1 MKIRYIS
8 VEAPNVLDLR
18 EKEYDP
24 ATLGDDEVLME
35 TAYSAVSAG
44 TERAWIT
51 GNSNNPYQK
60 FPHGIGYSAAGYVL
74 KAGKDVKNLAEGDRV
89 VIHALGHTSHGV
101 RKASEIFK
109 LTEEKMD
116 LRSAAFSY
124 IATFPLLGVRRLR
137 LEMGESVMVAGLGIL
152 GLLAVRFA
160 RLSGAA
166 PILAADMDPARRAK
180 ALELGADMVFD
191 PASPTYIED
200 VKAATKGIGV
210 DAVVEVT
217 GIASAL
223 KQVLQFTRSKKG
235 RITLLG
241 CTRVPDAP
249 IDFYREVHLPGIT
262 LIGSHTSNRPSVE
275 STPGQWTD
283 FDDFRTFEKFIASG
297 RLNMDSIIS
306 REEKIENFQS
316 VYETIIQGKNPP
328 FGIVFN
334 WKS

>member
-8 VEAPNVLDLR
+8 VEAPSVLGMR
-18 EKEYDP
+18 EREYDP
-24 ATLGDDEVLME
+24 DSLGDDEVLME

-51 GNSNNPYQK
+51 GNSNSVHQK
-60 FPHGIGYSAAGYVL
+60 FPGTIGYSAAGYVL
-74 KAGKDVKNLAEGDRV
+74 KVGKDVKNLAEGDRV
-89 VIHALGHTSHGV
+89 IMHALGHASHGV
-101 RKASEIFK
+101 KKAQSIFK

-116 LRSAAFSY
+116 LKSAAFSY
-124 IATFPLLGVRRLR
+124 IATFPLQGIRRLR
-137 LEMGESVMVAGLGIL
+137 IEMGESVMVAGLGIL

-191 PASPTYIED
+191 PSSPTYIEE
-200 VKAATKGIGV
+200 VKAATNDVGV

-217 GIASAL
+217 GIAAAL
-223 KQVLQFTRSKKG
+223 KQVLQFTRHATG

-241 CTRVPDAP
+241 CTRVSDAP

-262 LIGSHTSNRPSVE
+262 LIGAHTSNRPGGE
-275 STPGQWTD
+275 SRPGQWTS
-283 FDDFRTFEKFIASG
+283 FDDFRTFEKFVASG
-297 RLNMDSIIS
+297 RVDMDSIIS
-306 REEKIENFQS
+306 RVEKIENYQS
-316 VYETIIQGKNPP
+316 VYDTIIREKTPP
-328 FGIVFN
+328 FGIVFD
-334 WKS
+334 WKN